1 MSLEN
6 LATMKNESTGN
17 EFKVIG
23 RANPFRIGLRVW
35 LGDSYH
41 GTSVRFR
48 VRLEAS
54 QDDII
59 AVDGESATVG
69 QFAGKRYPNVIFTGG
84 SPAHASIWGQ
94 VFLPAKIQEGIGEYA
109 IDQQVGKI
117 ILNAIS
123 AEFADVGFFVTAEEL
138 SDYIA
143 ELLDAQVQATAM
155 DPEKPLLLAFNY
167 KEVFF
172 KHGEV
177 VETEPV
183 LEELT
188 FEPKPA
194 GNASDEPN
202 EGTDT
207 LTLQ

>member
-6 LATMKNESTGN
+6 LATMKNDNTGN

-23 RANPFRIGLRVW
+23 RANPFRVGLRVW
-35 LGDSYH
+35 LGESYH

-59 AVDGESATVG
+59 AVGGESSTVG
-69 QFAGKRYPNVIFTGG
+69 QFAEKRYPNVNFTGG

-94 VFLPAKIQEGIGEYA
+94 VFLPAKIQEGIGDYA

-117 ILNAIS
+117 ILNSIK
-123 AEFADVGFFVTAEEL
+123 AEFADAGFFVTPEEL
-138 SDYIA
+138 STYIA
-143 ELLDAQVQATAM
+143 ETLDAQVQETAL
-155 DPEKPLLLAFNY
+155 DPEKPLLLTFNY

-183 LEELT
+183 LEDEKPED
-188 FEPKPA
+188 EPA
-194 GNASDEPN
+194 DNDSAEPN
-202 EGTDT
+202 EGTGT